1 MVQDKVRIRFRK
13 DGDLRFVSHHDLMRS
28 FERML
33 RRAGLPFRST
43 SGFNP
48 KPRLVFALS
57 LPLGVVGSGELVD
70 LELDA
75 EVAPDEVRRRLEAQA
90 PEGLSILDVRRIERK
105 QSAQVRLV
113 RFHVPVREQ
122 RKKGL
127 ADRIQELLQADSC
140 WVERTRPH
148 RRRIDLRPYLSKIQE
163 TDGGLEMQVVVT
175 TQGTARP
182 DEILRLLGLG
192 DLIDEGV
199 IIERTAVILEGE
211 VSMEPP
217 ILDNTQTDQ
226 QMKKESH
233 EERNA
238 H

>member
-33 RRAGLPFRST
+33 RRAGLPFHST

-57 LPLGVVGSGELVD
+57 LPLGVVGSGEVVD

-75 EVAPDEVRRRLEAQA
+75 EVAPEEVRRRLEAEA
-90 PEGLSILDVRRIERK
+90 PDGLSILDVCRIGTK
-105 QSAQVRLV
+105 GTAQVSLV
-113 RFHVPVREQ
+113 RFHVPVSEQ

-127 ADRIQELLQADSC
+127 SERIAQVLESESC

-148 RRRIDLRPYLSKIQE
+148 RRRIDLRPYLSKVYE
-163 TDGGLEMQVVVT
+163 TAGGLEMEIVVT
-175 TQGTARP
+175 GQGTARP
-182 DEILRLLGLG
+182 DEVLRLLGLG

-211 VSMEPP
+211 VPMEPP
-217 ILDNTQTDQ
+217 VLDNTQTDQ